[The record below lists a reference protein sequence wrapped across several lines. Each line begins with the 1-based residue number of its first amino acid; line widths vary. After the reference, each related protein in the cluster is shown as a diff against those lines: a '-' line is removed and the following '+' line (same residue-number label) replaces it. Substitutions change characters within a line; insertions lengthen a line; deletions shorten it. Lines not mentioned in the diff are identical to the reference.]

1 MKNKKKIIYLI
12 ITLLIIILL
21 IISILFINNINK
33 KDNKKSINKTRT
45 TISTTIETNNTST
58 SNEIIN
64 TTTTNTTISTNTT
77 KTNKITTK
85 EKNTSTSIETTTS
98 TTKKRCPDGYILDN
112 NKCTKTID
120 AIRKC
125 PTNTSE
131 TINDKCVNL
140 SEGISTTESTCP
152 DNQVMITIIS
162 LGGPDQDKC
171 FPLYEKIYACEDG
184 YTLHDINKCSI
195 TINAQ

>member
-21 IISILFINNINK
+21 IICILFINNINK
-33 KDNKKSINKTRT
+33 KDNKNIINKTRT

-58 SNEIIN
+58 SNEII
-64 TTTTNTTISTNTT
+64 
-77 KTNKITTK
+77 KT
-85 EKNTSTSIETTTS
+85 
-98 TTKKRCPDGYILDN
+98 DN

-184 YTLHDINKCSI
+184 YALHDINKCSI